1 MKKIIATH
9 FILVLFLICFMAGR
23 VNAIPYNTGSLAAAG
38 GGLDASDVWDK
49 NTTLLTWNVDQING
63 GLWSYSYTFTVAAAP
78 GISHVIIEVSNTF
91 TMGNVKDGTDPFNE
105 GSPLQTYSSATQG
118 NSNPGLEIPVWGLKW
133 NTSFPTG
140 ESDRSF
146 SWTLITDR
154 APMWGDFYATGG
166 HDTYALNEMID
177 TNAPSGSPESTIS
190 GKVLV
195 PDSVT
200 QVPEPS
206 SLLFLGLGLIGLST
220 LVRKFKKN

>member
-1 MKKIIATH
+1 MKKMIVTN

-23 VNAIPYNTGSLAAAG
+23 VNALPLTGSLTAAG

-49 NTTLLTWNVDQING
+49 NTTVLTWNVDQING

-105 GSPLQTYSSATQG
+105 SSPLQTYSSAPPG
-118 NSNPGLEIPVWGLKW
+118 DSNPGLGIPVWGLKW
-133 NTSFPTG
+133 NTPTG
-140 ESDRSF
+140 GSDSSF

-154 APMWGDFYATGG
+154 APMWGDFYAKGG
-166 HDTYALNEMID
+166 RDTYALNEMID
-177 TNAPSGSPESTIS
+177 TNAPSGAPGSTIS

-200 QVPEPS
+200 QIPEPS
-206 SLLFLGLGLIGLST
+206 SLLFLGLGLIGVST